1 MKRGTMIATLL
12 LVLGSFVSIGLAE
25 SDIVTGEL
33 VIIAGEMYTI
43 KTESEQGFGSR
54 RSTFHV
60 DPKTTEKSGDL
71 KIGMKVQAEVDQ
83 NGHAYWIKS
92 LGKTKK

>member
-1 MKRGTMIATLL
+1 MKRVVTMATLL
-12 LVLGSFVSIGLAE
+12 LVLASFVGIGLAE
-25 SDIVTGEL
+25 SEIITGEL
-33 VIIAGEMYTI
+33 IDITGEMVTV
-43 KTESEQGFGSR
+43 KTESEQGFEGS

-83 NGHAYWIKS
+83 NGHAYWVKP
-92 LGKTKK
+92 LEKTP